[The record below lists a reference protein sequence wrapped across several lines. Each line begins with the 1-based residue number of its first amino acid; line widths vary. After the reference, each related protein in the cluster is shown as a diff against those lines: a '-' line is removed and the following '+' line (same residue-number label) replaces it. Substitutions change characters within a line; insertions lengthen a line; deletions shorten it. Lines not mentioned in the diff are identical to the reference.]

1 MNDATVISK
10 ISKEDKRKLKINLKR
25 EGKSISGFIRVKI
38 IEKNEEDEINQIK
51 LYETK
56 RLSKKNNKKHLI
68 KQRIYN

>member
-38 IEKNEEDEINQIK
+38 IEKNEEYEIN
-51 LYETK
+51 
-56 RLSKKNNKKHLI
+56 
-68 KQRIYN
+68 